1 MFCRVEF
8 HLSFQVLVTAPFWII
23 NKSGLP
29 LVFRQEGVPTETAAG
44 QFEEHEVARMVAPLL
59 FSFADHE
66 ASPTVVA
73 RVGSGVHPEGLPQ
86 VRNSWSCSL
95 DSGISN

>member
-1 MFCRVEF
+1 
-8 HLSFQVLVTAPFWII
+8 
-23 NKSGLP
+23 
-29 LVFRQEGVPTETAAG
+29 VPTEAAAG

-73 RVGSGVHPEGLPQ
+73 RVGSGVHPDGIPQ
-86 VRNSWSCSL
+86 VSFNWFAPLCCCQMT
-95 DSGISN
+95 DPISVIFNRTLFLS

>member
-1 MFCRVEF
+1 MFC
-8 HLSFQVLVTAPFWII
+8 LSLQVSVTAPFWII
-23 NKSGLP
+23 NKTGLP
-29 LVFRQEGVPTETAAG
+29 LVFRQEGVPTEAAAG

-73 RVGSGVHPEGLPQ
+73 RVGSGVHPDGIPQ
-86 VRNSWSCSL
+86 VSFH
-95 DSGISN
+95 

>member
-1 MFCRVEF
+1 V
-8 HLSFQVLVTAPFWII
+8 
-23 NKSGLP
+23 
-29 LVFRQEGVPTETAAG
+29 ETAAG

-73 RVGSGVHPEGLPQ
+73 RVGSGVHPEGIPQ
-86 VRNSWSCSL
+86 VRVTVFCNRNSHSCPL
-95 DSGISN
+95 DGGRRN